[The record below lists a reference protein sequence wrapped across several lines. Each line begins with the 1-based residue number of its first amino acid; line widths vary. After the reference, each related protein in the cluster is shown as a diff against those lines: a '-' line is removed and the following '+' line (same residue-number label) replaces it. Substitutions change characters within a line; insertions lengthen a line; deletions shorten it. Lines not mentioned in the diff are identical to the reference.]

1 MTGGCPLVIPTSYA
15 PHLLLVS
22 KGFTRKK
29 VIHGGLVGLSFRAP
43 GTPVG
48 KLKVAA
54 PLLLVFSATAKIQF
68 VIILFALAELHVG
81 HHIAFAPLSGVL
93 EEGKK
98 LLVGRVLQHIQDYAR
113 GLAGEPHT
121 AIGIGTSVVQ
131 RPKFC
136 LGIQTFDVFTGIK
149 WTGQDTP
156 TDIIAIGLVS
166 LFLGDFSHQLLDGI
180 CLGHRGW

>member
-1 MTGGCPLVIPTSYA
+1 MEIIIIIDWVTGGCPLVIPTLYA
-15 PHLLLVS
+15 PHLSLVS

-29 VIHGGLVGLSFRAP
+29 VIHGELVGLSFRAP

-54 PLLLVFSATAKIQF
+54 PLLLVFSATAKIHF
-68 VIILFALAELHVG
+68 VIILFALAQLHVR
-81 HHIAFAPLSGVL
+81 HQVTLAPQAGVL
-93 EEGKK
+93 EQGKQ
-98 LLVGRVLQHIQDYAR
+98 LLVGDVLQHIEHYPIS
-113 GLAGEPHT
+113 LAGKPNT
-121 AIGIGTSVVQ
+121 TIGT
-131 RPKFC
+131 
-136 LGIQTFDVFTGIK
+136 GTGTGMK

-156 TDIIAIGLVS
+156 IDIIGIGLLS